1 MLEIKLD
8 LVDKA
13 PKFDPVIGSANGKGM
28 RDVANAWVGS
38 FFHVAT
44 LFKRL
49 DTDGTYMREMHTDA
63 DVCLLMAVIEETQRR
78 NEDMLMELR
87 EQFNELSFLWDTD
100 RDVFFKE
107 FTEGAIIE
115 KEHATYLDLK
125 NTTRPSRNIW
135 TWPSA

>member
-1 MLEIKLD
+1 
-8 LVDKA
+8 
-13 PKFDPVIGSANGKGM
+13 
-28 RDVANAWVGS
+28 
-38 FFHVAT
+38 
-44 LFKRL
+44 
-49 DTDGTYMREMHTDA
+49 MREMPSDA

-125 NTTRPSRNIW
+125 KYDEAITKYLDVAERVKRTKSPADVGWLRVNTAPINEQHPPHAAVVVGAGEEARLLRRRVAPEF
-135 TWPSA
+135 